1 MSGNVRA
8 SDRGGQ
14 EREPTVFT
22 ILTVFPVRRIFPS
35 MPPPTADL
43 VILDSPERAAVVLDP
58 LRIRILER
66 LREPGSAASVAA
78 ELELPRQR
86 VGYHV
91 KELEKAG
98 LLQLVGEQRRGNCTE
113 RLLRASARHY
123 LVAPQA
129 LGELGADAGSAADRF
144 SSTYLLGVAAQAIR
158 DVSSLRSAAV
168 RAHKQLATFALETEV
183 RLASVADQN
192 AFAEELSAAV
202 ANLVAKFHS
211 SETGARPFRF
221 FVGGHPS
228 PAPPTTH
235 RRSDDV
241 A

>member
-1 MSGNVRA
+1 M
-8 SDRGGQ
+8 
-14 EREPTVFT
+14 
-22 ILTVFPVRRIFPS
+22 
-35 MPPPTADL
+35 PTAELD
-43 VILDSPERAAVVLDP
+43 VLDSPERAALVLDP
-58 LRIRILER
+58 LRIQILER
-66 LREPGSAASVAA
+66 LREPGSATSVAA
-78 ELELPRQR
+78 ELQLPRQR

-129 LGELGADAGSAADRF
+129 LGGLGADARTAADRM

-158 DVSSLRSAAV
+158 DVSSLRSAA
-168 RAHKQLATFALETEV
+168 AHARKQLPTFTLETEV
-183 RLASVADQN
+183 RFANVADQN
-192 AFAEELSAAV
+192 AFAEELATAV
-202 ANLVAKFHS
+202 ASLVAKFHS
-211 SETGARPFRF
+211 PEPGARPFRF

-228 PAPPTTH
+228 PAPPSPQ
-235 RRSDDV
+235 RRSDHV